1 VALGRYRYGHKI
13 EKRLPWGLHRALAD
27 WNILK
32 NHILPLLEFHGD
44 DPEVLYECMVV
55 MYLMTQLPPKPVI
68 NLDDEKQTNAS
79 PRAQRP
85 TPNMSH

>member
-44 DPEVLYECMVV
+44 E
-55 MYLMTQLPPKPVI
+55 PVI
-68 NLDDEKQTNAS
+68 NLDDEKQTKAS